1 MIRNQ
6 PKFTG
11 PKDKE
16 VGLPYFSKKL
26 YYLRMIDPLQNWGNL
41 RIGLIWAYDGPPT
54 PYARCAYPASPSKA
68 WFIRKGS
75 VILTFGR
82 TRTVYREGCWV
93 FPQARDGW
101 QEFSPG
107 SEILSIRF
115 SAGWPDGQPLFD
127 CSRTITFSE
136 NEGGH
141 EMMRIGTRLA
151 RFVQKKFPGVKFEL
165 RWMSGS
171 PGLYFDLL
179 RLFHGWMHAYADAME
194 RHGLTPI
201 VAGKIDDRVR
211 EAVHLMEEQSL
222 NAPLR
227 VGDLAAKLRLSI
239 SQINR
244 LFVRDIG
251 KTPAEYWEDRRVA
264 TARQA
269 LQESRQSIKAVSY
282 DLGFSSLPHFSKW
295 VKKKI
300 GKSPRAV
307 RNSMLKV

>member
-1 MIRNQ
+1 
-6 PKFTG
+6 
-11 PKDKE
+11 
-16 VGLPYFSKKL
+16 
-26 YYLRMIDPLQNWGNL
+26 MIDPLQNWSNL
-41 RIGLIWAYDGPPT
+41 RVRLVWAYDGPPT
-54 PYARCAYPASPSKA
+54 PYARCIIPSTPFAA
-68 WFIRKGS
+68 WFIRKGG
-75 VILTFGR
+75 VTLTYGP
-82 TRTVYREGCWV
+82 TQTVYCEGCWV
-93 FPQARDGW
+93 FPPARDGW
-101 QEFSPG
+101 QEFQAG

-115 SAGWPDGQPLFD
+115 SAEWPDGQPLFNR
-127 CSRTITFSE
+127 SRAVSFSE
-136 NEGGH
+136 GEGYP
-141 EMMRIGTRLA
+141 EILRIGTRLA
-151 RFVQKKFPGVKFEL
+151 RFVQRKFPGVKFEL

-211 EAVHLMEEQSL
+211 EMVHLMEAHSL

-227 VGDLAAKLRLSI
+227 VGDLASTMGLSI

-244 LFVRDIG
+244 LFVRDVG
-251 KTPAEYWEDRRVA
+251 KTPAEYWEERRVA

-269 LQESRQSIKAVSY
+269 LQESRQSIKTVAY

-300 GKSPRAV
+300 GQSPRAL
-307 RNSMLKV
+307 RDSMQEI

>member
-1 MIRNQ
+1 M
-6 PKFTG
+6 
-11 PKDKE
+11 D
-16 VGLPYFSKKL
+16 
-26 YYLRMIDPLQNWGNL
+26 DPLQNWGDL
-41 RIGLIWAYDGPPT
+41 RVRLIWAYDGSPT
-54 PYARCAYPASPSKA
+54 PYARCVIPSSPFAA

-75 VILTFGR
+75 VTLTYGQA
-82 TRTVYREGCWV
+82 RTVYCEGCWV
-93 FPQARDGW
+93 FPQGREGW
-101 QEFSPG
+101 QEFKAG

-115 SAGWPDGQPLFD
+115 SAEWPNGQPLFD
-127 CSRTITFSE
+127 RSRTVTFSE
-136 NEGGH
+136 SEGGP
-141 EMMRIGTRLA
+141 EMLRIGARLA
-151 RFVQKKFPGVKFEL
+151 RFVQRKFPGVKSEL

-179 RLFHGWMHAYADAME
+179 RLFHGWMHAYTDVME
-194 RHGLTPI
+194 RRGFTPI

-211 EAVHLMEEQSL
+211 EAVHLMESQSL

-227 VGDLAAKLRLSI
+227 VGDLVAKLGLSI
-239 SQINR
+239 SQLNR

-251 KTPAEYWEDRRVA
+251 KTPAEYWEERRVA

-269 LQESRQSIKAVSY
+269 LQESRLSIKTVAY

-307 RNSMLKV
+307 RTSMQEI